1 MEHECKRLRL
11 FNSVTFKDFSKNEI
25 ETGKR
30 SFVCFV
36 SCDEGVGVYMFFFS
50 QKRDIC
56 IIKT

>member
-1 MEHECKRLRL
+1 MQHECKRLRL

-36 SCDEGVGVYMFFFS
+36 SCDEGVGVYVFFFS
-50 QKRDIC
+50 
-56 IIKT
+56 